1 MKRALVTGGA
11 GFIGSHTVDALLDR
25 GFEVRIL
32 DSLEPPVHVDSQ
44 LPPYVPD
51 DAEMIIG
58 DVRDPEA
65 WRPALDGV
73 DVVFHLAAQQDY
85 LTDFSKFATVNDG
98 GTALLYEILVNRPNH
113 VRKVVLGSSQSVYGE
128 GTYVC
133 PEHGQQRP
141 GLRPLARLEA
151 GQWDHLCYICS
162 QPMGFQPHRE
172 PNAQP
177 SNHYGVSKYAQELYA
192 LTLSERYQ
200 IPTVALRYSVTQGPR
215 QSAHNAYSGVCR
227 VFASRILSGLPPI
240 IYEDGRQLHDYV
252 HVRDVVAANLLA
264 AEDERSDYR
273 TFNVGGTN
281 VLSVIDYAALVAET
295 LDVEIEPQIPGLFRV
310 GDTRNSVSDS
320 SSLQALGWRPTAT
333 AQEIVQDYVAWLS
346 MQPSFADAVAEADRE
361 MQARGVV
368 RAVRREVEARSGG
381 P

>member
-1 MKRALVTGGA
+1 MNRALVTGGA

-32 DSLEPPVHVDSQ
+32 DSLEPPVHLDRQPPSY
-44 LPPYVPD
+44 LPD
-51 DAEMIIG
+51 GAEMIVG
-58 DVRDPEA
+58 DVRDPDA
-65 WRPALDGV
+65 WLRALDGV
-73 DVVFHLAAQQDY
+73 DLVFHLAAQQDY
-85 LTDFSKFATVNDG
+85 LTDFSKFATVNDA
-98 GTALLYEILVNRPNH
+98 GTALLYETLVSRPNH

-141 GLRPLARLEA
+141 GLRPLPRLEA
-151 GQWDHLCYICS
+151 GQWDHLCYVCS
-162 QPMGFQPHRE
+162 QPMQFQPHQE
-172 PNAQP
+172 PDAHP

-192 LTLSERYQ
+192 LTLGQRYE

-215 QSAHNAYSGVCR
+215 QSAHNAYSGICR
-227 VFASRILSGLPPI
+227 IFASRILSGLPPV

-252 HVRDVVAANLLA
+252 HVRDAVAANLLA
-264 AEDERSDYR
+264 AEDDRLDYR

-281 VLSVIDYAALVAET
+281 VLSVIDYAALVAQA
-295 LDVEIEPQIPGLFRV
+295 LNVNIDPQIPGLFRL

-320 SSLQALGWRPTAT
+320 SSLQALGWKPTAT
-333 AQEIVQDYVAWLS
+333 AQQIVREYVAWLS
-346 MQPSFADAVAEADRE
+346 TQPSFADALAAADRE

-368 RAVRREVEARSGG
+368 RAARPHVKARSGSA
-381 P
+381 

>member
-25 GFEVRIL
+25 GFEVCIL
-32 DSLEPPVHVDSQ
+32 DSLEPPVHVDRQ
-44 LPPYVPD
+44 LPSYVPD
-51 DAEMIIG
+51 DAETIIG

-65 WRPALDGV
+65 WLRALHDV

-128 GTYVC
+128 GIYIC

-141 GLRPLARLEA
+141 GLRPLPRLEA
-151 GQWDHLCYICS
+151 GQWDHLCHVCS
-162 QPMGFQPHRE
+162 QPMQFQPHRE
-172 PNAQP
+172 PNAHP

-215 QSAHNAYSGVCR
+215 QSAHNAYSGICR
-227 VFASRILSGLPPI
+227 IFASRILSGLPPI
-240 IYEDGRQLHDYV
+240 IYEDGRQLHDYI
-252 HVRDVVAANLLA
+252 HVRDAVAANLLA
-264 AEDERSDYR
+264 AEDERPDYR

-281 VLSVIDYAALVAET
+281 VLSVIDYAALLAET
-295 LDVEIEPQIPGLFRV
+295 LDVKIGPQIPGLFRL

-320 SSLQALGWRPTAT
+320 SSLQALGWKPTAT
-333 AQEIVQDYVAWLS
+333 AQQIVQDYVAWLT

-368 RAVRREVEARSGG
+368 RAVRPQVEARSGSS
-381 P
+381 

>member
-32 DSLEPPVHVDSQ
+32 DSLEPPVHVDRRRPS
-44 LPPYVPD
+44 YVPD
-51 DAEMIIG
+51 DAELIVG
-58 DVRDPEA
+58 DVRDAEA
-65 WRPALDGV
+65 WLRALDGV

-85 LTDFSKFATVNDG
+85 LTDFSRFATVNDG
-98 GTALLYEILVNRPNH
+98 GTALLYELLVNRPNH

-128 GTYVC
+128 GIYVC

-151 GQWDHLCYICS
+151 GDWDHLCSLCT
-162 QPMGFQPHRE
+162 QPMEFQPHRE
-172 PNAQP
+172 PNAHP

-192 LTLSERYQ
+192 LILGERYQ
-200 IPTVALRYSVTQGPR
+200 IPTTALRYSVTQGPR

-227 VFASRILSGLPPI
+227 IFASRLLGGLPPV
-240 IYEDGRQLHDYV
+240 IYEDGRQLHDHV

-264 AEDERSDYR
+264 AEDGRSDYR
-273 TFNVGGTN
+273 AFNVGGTN
-281 VLSVIDYAALVAET
+281 VLNVIDYAALVAEV
-295 LDVEIEPQIPGLFRV
+295 LDAKIEPRIPGVFRL

-333 AQEIVQDYVAWLS
+333 AQEIVQEYVAWLRT
-346 MQPSFADAVAEADRE
+346 QPSFVDAVAEADKD
-361 MQARGVV
+361 MAARGVV
-368 RAVRREVEARSGG
+368 RAVQAGVGAPTGA